1 MIGDELVPVP
11 ARGRVY
17 RGRRRT
23 GLGDTGPGGGV
34 RLDAIAGYLQDVS
47 NEDTTDAGF
56 VDVMGWVVR
65 RTVIDVI
72 APAGFAEMLELA
84 TFCSGAGSRW
94 AERRVSI
101 RGERGAHI
109 EAATLWVHVDTVTLR
124 PKRLP
129 AQFFE
134 LFGDAAGGR
143 VVRPVLGLGDAPLGD
158 ADHVARRAWLLRHCD
173 YDVLGHVNNA
183 AYWQVV
189 EEALVRREDVRPPL
203 RGILEF
209 RTAIAPAPAVD
220 VATVARDDGIDLWL
234 LGPGGVVHAAAAV
247 TALRAPSVAQ
257 RR

>member
-1 MIGDELVPVP
+1 MIDDELVPVP
-11 ARGRVY
+11 SRGRVY

-23 GLGDTGPGGGV
+23 GLGDTGPGGRV

-56 VDVMGWVVR
+56 VDVLGWVVR
-65 RTVIDVI
+65 RTVIDVL

-84 TFCSGAGSRW
+84 TFCAGAGSRW

-101 RGERGAHI
+101 TGDRGAHI

-134 LFGDAAGGR
+134 LFGEAAGGR
-143 VVRPVLGLGDAPLGD
+143 VVRPVLGLGDAPLPD
-158 ADHVARRAWLLRHCD
+158 AVDATRRAWPLRHCD

-189 EEALVRREDVRPPL
+189 EEALARRGDVGPPL
-203 RGILEF
+203 RAVLEF
-209 RTAIAPAPAVD
+209 RAAIAPAPAVD
-220 VATVARDDGIDLWL
+220 VATVERDDGIELWL
-234 LGPGGVVHAAAAV
+234 LGSDGAVRAAAAV
-247 TALRAPSVAQ
+247 RRA
-257 RR
+257 